1 MKIGI
6 FDSGLGGLVIGQAVM
21 NALPDYDYIY
31 LGDTLHVPYGKR
43 SGETIYNLTKRAVE
57 WLFEQDCQLILIA
70 CNTASATALRRLQQ
84 AYLPT
89 SPYKDRRVLGVVVPT
104 LEAAIDHGATN
115 IGLIGT
121 QYTIQSDVYGQE
133 LKKLNP
139 AINIMPQATPL
150 LVPLIENQ
158 GLKWVRPIL
167 EEYLTP
173 LRDKDIENL
182 ILGCTHYPML
192 KPFITEIM
200 GADFPL
206 ISQED
211 IIPHKVVDY
220 LNRHTEHETLLTK
233 NGARRFCVTDLA
245 SHYSDTASHL
255 FGGDLK
261 LETVTLFNH

>member
-6 FDSGLGGLVIGQAVM
+6 FDSGLGGLVIGQSVI

-43 SGETIYNLTKRAVE
+43 SGEAIYNLTKAAVT
-57 WLFEQDCQLILIA
+57 WLFEQDCQLIIVA

-84 AYLPT
+84 TYLPT
-89 SPYKDRRVLGVVVPT
+89 SPYKDRRILGVVVPT
-104 LEAAIDHGATN
+104 LEEAIDHGATKV
-115 IGLIGT
+115 GLIGT

-133 LKKLNP
+133 LKKINP
-139 AINIMPQATPL
+139 AIDIISKSTPL

-173 LRDKDIENL
+173 LRDKGIENL

-192 KPFITEIM
+192 KPFIAEIM

-211 IIPHKVVDY
+211 IIPRKLIDY
-220 LNRHTEHETLLTK
+220 LNRHDEHETKLSK
-233 NGARRFCVTDLA
+233 NKTRRFCVTDLA
-245 SHYSDTASHL
+245 SHYSETASHL
-255 FGGDLK
+255 FGGDLD
-261 LETVTLFNH
+261 LETVTIFNH